1 MFTPVELIQKLPI
14 LIDYPAPTIDI
25 IKFDSSDFRCS
36 SSEQEIEIHQGYP
49 SDFEDLL
56 HFWVKSLMSQDWS
69 HGFRHFSPYA
79 ESGKC
84 QIISEDNFNELTKY
98 VLGLNQPLSLPL
110 HFTSKFISALQM
122 YDDWNDQAVIAAYE
136 DRYISFYWT
145 TSA

>member
-1 MFTPVELIQKLPI
+1 MFTSVELIQKLPI
-14 LIDYPAPTIDI
+14 LIDYPAPPINI

-98 VLGLNQPLSLPL
+98 VLCLNQPLSLPL
-110 HFTSKFISALQM
+110 HFTSQFISALQM
-122 YDDWNDQAVIAAYE
+122 YDDWNDRAVIAAYE

>member
-1 MFTPVELIQKLPI
+1 MFTSLELIQKLPI

-25 IKFDSSDFRCS
+25 LRFYTWDFDYSRF
-36 SSEQEIEIHQGYP
+36 EQEIEIHQGYP
-49 SDFEDLL
+49 CEFEDLL

-69 HGFRHFSPYA
+69 DGLYLPYA

-84 QIISEDNFNELTKY
+84 QVISEDDFNNLTNH
-98 VLGLNQPLSLPL
+98 VLSLRHPPSFPL
-110 HFTSKFISALQM
+110 HSTSQFISALQM
-122 YDDWNDQAVIAAYE
+122 YDDWNNQAVIAAYE